1 MKDEKR
7 AKAKDEGRM
16 VFIHPSHLHLRT
28 VQVSFILHPWFSAAS
43 IALNIALALFT
54 DS

>member
-7 AKAKDEGRM
+7 QRQKTKGNG
-16 VFIHPSHLHLRT
+16 FIHPSHLHLRT
-28 VQVSFILHPWFSAAS
+28 VQVSFILQPCSAAS

-54 DS
+54 VS